1 MFIFIF
7 FLVFG
12 QSGDGLAHLFGF
24 YWFLFLYVSRYRDHL
39 FYLSCLPLLLKVK
52 ENPKFVLSA
61 DKQ

>member
-24 YWFLFLYVSRYRDHL
+24 Y
-39 FYLSCLPLLLKVK
+39 FYMCPVTEITFSICP
-52 ENPKFVLSA
+52 A
-61 DKQ
+61 CYYY